1 MKLKYTFAINEVAG
15 QMIAVPVDCEYGQQS
30 IIKTNDTG
38 AYILNLLKTDISL
51 DEILKDIKNNFE
63 IDDETE
69 LKNWICEFLK
79 NLENAGVL
87 VNE

>member
-51 DEILKDIKNNFE
+51 DEIL
-63 IDDETE
+63 
-69 LKNWICEFLK
+69 
-79 NLENAGVL
+79 
-87 VNE
+87 